1 MCMLSPIFVLS
12 TGYNVHCLADIIKK
26 YNPDVKGFSLGKGD
40 VNSDNA
46 HLNVANPG
54 DQARSA
60 GGLFVVNCLLLPSNM
75 SCNIHVGNSNHRPF
89 NVIHH

>member
-60 GGLFVVNCLLLPSNM
+60 WGYLS
-75 SCNIHVGNSNHRPF
+75 
-89 NVIHH
+89 

>member
-1 MCMLSPIFVLS
+1 M
-12 TGYNVHCLADIIKK
+12 
-26 YNPDVKGFSLGKGD
+26 KGFSLGKGD

-60 GGLFVVNCLLLPSNM
+60 GVICRELFIVTKQYELQY
-75 SCNIHVGNSNHRPF
+75 SCRKFKSQTTTELS
-89 NVIHH
+89 

>member
-60 GGLFVVNCLLLPSNM
+60 GVICHELLLLPSNM

>member
-12 TGYNVHCLADIIKK
+12 AGYNVHCLADIIKK

-54 DQARSA
+54 DQAKSA
-60 GGLFVVNCLLLPSNM
+60 GVICHELFIVTKQYELQY
-75 SCNIHVGNSNHRPF
+75 SCRKFKSQTF
-89 NVIHH
+89 

>member
-60 GGLFVVNCLLLPSNM
+60 GGYLSWTVYCYQAIWAAIFMSEIQITDLLM
-75 SCNIHVGNSNHRPF
+75 
-89 NVIHH
+89 

>member
-60 GGLFVVNCLLLPSNM
+60 GVICRELFIVTKQYELQY
-75 SCNIHVGNSNHRPF
+75 SCRKFKSQTTTELS
-89 NVIHH
+89 

>member
-12 TGYNVHCLADIIKK
+12 TGYNVHCLADIIRK

-60 GGLFVVNCLLLPSNM
+60 GVICHELFIVAKQYELQY
-75 SCNIHVGNSNHRPF
+75 SCRKF
-89 NVIHH
+89 KLQTF

>member
-12 TGYNVHCLADIIKK
+12 AGYNVHCLADIIKK

-60 GGLFVVNCLLLPSNM
+60 EVICHELFIVTKQYELQY
-75 SCNIHVGNSNHRPF
+75 SCRKFKSQTF
-89 NVIHH
+89 

>member
-60 GGLFVVNCLLLPSNM
+60 GVICRELFIVTKQYE

>member
-12 TGYNVHCLADIIKK
+12 AGYNVHCLADIIKK

-60 GGLFVVNCLLLPSNM
+60 GVICHELFIVTKQYELQY
-75 SCNIHVGNSNHRPF
+75 SCRKFKSQTF
-89 NVIHH
+89 